1 MSRYDNKFTLTP
13 KANGDSRVYAA
24 TTIDKVQLTPQ
35 KPTEIGYTTTN
46 DKAHT
51 EPKTPTETVEYKNE
65 LLQQMTKF
73 ILTRKAK
80 GN

>member
-1 MSRYDNKFTLTP
+1 MSRYDKKLTLIP

-46 DKAHT
+46 NSR
-51 EPKTPTETVEYKNE
+51 V
-65 LLQQMTKF
+65 
-73 ILTRKAK
+73 
-80 GN
+80 